1 MSSYKDTIVALSSPP
16 GTGAIGLVRIS
27 GNTAIEITS
36 TIFKGKDLQN
46 AAANSLYYGRIND
59 GDELIDEVVIS
70 LFKAPH
76 SFTGEDTIEIS
87 CHASPYIIGR
97 LLQLIVKHGARAA
110 KPGEFTL
117 KAFLNGKM
125 DLSQAEAVA
134 DLIASETAASHKIA
148 IQQLRG
154 GFSDELNQM
163 REELITFASLLE
175 LELDFSEEDVE
186 FADRSALSLIL
197 NRLEKALT
205 VLIKS
210 FELGNV
216 LKKGIPVA
224 IVGKPNAGK
233 STLLN
238 QLLKEDRAIVSP
250 VPGTTRDTIEEQ
262 LNIEGIPFRLIDTA
276 GLRQTNDEVE
286 SIGVER
292 AYEKMKQA
300 SIIIYLF
307 DPLGYQAEILQT
319 DLDTLHGIVP
329 GANILVVGNKADL
342 HELDAMYR
350 KFAAF
355 ENMVWISARDNQ
367 NIDVLKL
374 QLLNMVDTEKLN
386 SGELIINNARHME
399 ALQKTLIAVQATKEL
414 MQQTGNSEL
423 LAFEIKQALLFLGEI
438 TGEVTTDDL
447 LDSIFSKF
455 CIGK

>member
-36 TIFKGKDLQN
+36 AIFKGKDLEN
-46 AAANSLYYGRIND
+46 ATANSLYYGRIND

-70 LFKAPH
+70 LFKAPQ
-76 SFTGEDTIEIS
+76 SYTGEDTIEIS

-154 GFSDELNQM
+154 GFSDELKQM

-186 FADRSALSLIL
+186 FADRTALSLIL

-205 VLIKS
+205 ALIKS

-276 GLRQTNDEVE
+276 GLRQTTDEVE

-307 DPLGYQAEILQT
+307 DPLGYQAEMLQK
-319 DLDTLHGIVP
+319 DLDMLHSMVP
-329 GANILVVGNKADL
+329 VANILVVGNKADL

-399 ALQKTLIAVQATKEL
+399 ALQKTLIAVQATQEL
-414 MQQTGNSEL
+414 MQQAGHSEL

-438 TGEVTTDDL
+438 TGQVTTDDL

>member
-16 GTGAIGLVRIS
+16 GTGAIGLVRVS
-27 GNTAIEITS
+27 GDTAIEIVS
-36 TIFKGKDLQN
+36 SVFIGKDL
-46 AAANSLYYGRIND
+46 AKASANTVLYGRIAE
-59 GDELIDEVVIS
+59 GDELIDEVVLS
-70 LFKAPH
+70 VFKAPN
-76 SFTGEDTIEIS
+76 SYTGEDTIEIS

-97 LLQLIVKHGARAA
+97 LLQLIVKSGARAA

-154 GFSDELNQM
+154 GFSHELKQM
-163 REELITFASLLE
+163 RDELITFASLLE

-186 FADRSALSLIL
+186 FANRGQLSAILS
-197 NRLEKALT
+197 RLEIALT
-205 VLIKS
+205 ALIKS

-224 IVGKPNAGK
+224 IVGKPNSGK

-250 VPGTTRDTIEEQ
+250 IAGTTRDTIEEQ
-262 LNIEGIPFRLIDTA
+262 LNIDGVPFRLIDTA
-276 GLRQTNDEVE
+276 GLRETSDEVE

-307 DPLGYQAEILQT
+307 DPQDYQA
-319 DLDTLHGIVP
+319 DTLKKELDLMTGLIP
-329 GANILVVGNKADL
+329 GANILPVGNKCDL

-350 KFAAF
+350 KFAEF
-355 ENMVWISARDNQ
+355 EDLVWISARDNQ

-386 SGELIINNARHME
+386 SGELIINNARHMQ
-399 ALQKTLIAVQATKEL
+399 ALQKTLIAVGATQAL
-414 MQQTGNSEL
+414 MLESGNSEL
-423 LAFEIKQALLFLGEI
+423 LAFEIKQALLYLGEI
-438 TGEVTTDDL
+438 TGQVTTDDL

>member
-1 MSSYKDTIVALSSPP
+1 MSSYKDTIVALSSPT

-36 TIFKGKDLQN
+36 AIFKGKDLEN
-46 AAANSLYYGRIND
+46 ATANSLYYGRIND

-70 LFKAPH
+70 LFKAPQ
-76 SFTGEDTIEIS
+76 SYTGEDTIEIS

-154 GFSDELNQM
+154 GFSDELKQM

-186 FADRSALSLIL
+186 FADRTALSLIL

-205 VLIKS
+205 ALIKS

-276 GLRQTNDEVE
+276 GLRQTTDEVE

-307 DPLGYQAEILQT
+307 DPLGYQAEMLQK
-319 DLDTLHGIVP
+319 DLDMLHSMVP
-329 GANILVVGNKADL
+329 VANILVVGNKADL

-399 ALQKTLIAVQATKEL
+399 ALQKTLIAVQATQEL
-414 MQQTGNSEL
+414 MQQAGHSEL

-438 TGEVTTDDL
+438 TGQVTTDDL

>member
-36 TIFKGKDLQN
+36 AIFKGKDLEN
-46 AAANSLYYGRIND
+46 AAANSLYHGLIND

-76 SFTGEDTIEIS
+76 SYTGEDTIEIS

-117 KAFLNGKM
+117 KAFLNGKI

-134 DLIASETAASHKIA
+134 DLIASETSASHKIA

-154 GFSDELNQM
+154 GFSDELKQM
-163 REELITFASLLE
+163 RDELITFASLLE

-186 FADRSALSLIL
+186 FADRTALSVIL

-205 VLIKS
+205 ALIKS

-262 LNIEGIPFRLIDTA
+262 LNIEGVPFRLIDTA
-276 GLRQTNDEVE
+276 GLRQTTDEVE

-307 DPLGYQAEILQT
+307 DPLGYQAEMLQT
-319 DLDTLHGIVP
+319 DLDMLHNMMP
-329 GANILVVGNKADL
+329 NANILVVGNKADL

-355 ENMVWISARDNQ
+355 ENMVWISARDNL

-399 ALQKTLIAVQATKEL
+399 ALQKTLIAVQATQEL
-414 MQQTGNSEL
+414 MQQSGNSEL

-438 TGEVTTDDL
+438 TGQVTTDDL

>member
-46 AAANSLYYGRIND
+46 AAANSLCYGRIND

-205 VLIKS
+205 ALIKS

-276 GLRQTNDEVE
+276 GLRQTSDEVE

-307 DPLGYQAEILQT
+307 DPLGYQAEMLQT
-319 DLDTLHGIVP
+319 DLDLVHSMVP

-438 TGEVTTDDL
+438 TGQVTTDDL

>member
-36 TIFKGKDLQN
+36 AIFKGKDLEN
-46 AAANSLYYGRIND
+46 ATANSLYYGRIND

-70 LFKAPH
+70 LFKAPQ
-76 SFTGEDTIEIS
+76 SYTGEDTIEIS

-154 GFSDELNQM
+154 GFSNELKQM

-186 FADRSALSLIL
+186 FADRTALSLIL

-205 VLIKS
+205 ALIKS

-276 GLRQTNDEVE
+276 GLRQTTDEVE

-307 DPLGYQAEILQT
+307 DPLGYQAEMLQK
-319 DLDTLHGIVP
+319 DLDMLHSMVP
-329 GANILVVGNKADL
+329 VANILVVGNKADL

-399 ALQKTLIAVQATKEL
+399 ALQKTLIAVQATQEL
-414 MQQTGNSEL
+414 MQQAGNSEL

-438 TGEVTTDDL
+438 TGQVTTDDL

>member
-36 TIFKGKDLQN
+36 AIFQGKDLEN

-76 SFTGEDTIEIS
+76 SYTGEDTIEIS

-154 GFSDELNQM
+154 GFSDELKQM

-186 FADRSALSLIL
+186 YADRSALSVIL

-276 GLRQTNDEVE
+276 GLRQTSDEVE

-399 ALQKTLIAVQATKEL
+399 ALQKTLIAVQATQEL

>member
-46 AAANSLYYGRIND
+46 AAANSLCYGRIND

-117 KAFLNGKM
+117 KAFLNGKI

-399 ALQKTLIAVQATKEL
+399 ALQKTLIAVQATQEL

>member
-46 AAANSLYYGRIND
+46 AAANSLCYGRIND

-276 GLRQTNDEVE
+276 GLRQTSDEVE

-399 ALQKTLIAVQATKEL
+399 ALQKTLIAVQATQEL